1 MCGITGFWQDPG
13 ASSEELAAIARGMG
27 HTLAHR
33 GPDDAGVWVDAACGI
48 ALAHRRLSVLDLTP
62 EGHQPMPSAAGRYVI
77 SFNGEI
83 YNYRDVRSD
92 LEAAHAAPTW
102 RGHSDTEVLLAAI
115 EHWGLAGALGHLT
128 GMFAFALWD
137 RGERQLYLVRDRIG
151 EKPLYYGW
159 ANNVFAFGSEL
170 KALRALPHWQPA
182 IDRAA
187 LALYTRFGC
196 VPSPHSI
203 YQGIRKLPPAS
214 LVTLSTQDVNA
225 RRCPEPQAYWSL
237 HAAAERG
244 TREPFAGDD
253 AAATAQLDAV
263 LRQAVSKQMV
273 ADVPLGA
280 FLSGG
285 VDSSTIVALMQAQ
298 SPRPVK
304 TFSIGFHE
312 NAYNEAHF
320 AAAVAKHLGTD
331 HTELYVSAEQ
341 AMAVIPQLPVIYDE
355 PFGDS
360 SQIPTCLVSQLARRH
375 VTVSLSGDGGDELFG
390 GYNRYFWGR
399 DIWRSTG
406 WMPRSLRETLARGLA
421 GVAPQSWDRL
431 FTRCAPLLPRALRLP
446 SPGDKLHKL
455 ARVLAVA
462 DPDALYAA
470 LVSHWTDTGLVR
482 GAAGAPA
489 TNTAPPLGDVR
500 ARMMFLDAT
509 GYLPDDILVKVDRA
523 SMAVSL
529 ESRVPFLDH
538 SVAEFA
544 WRLPLAMK
552 MRNNQGKW
560 LLRQVLYRYVPRQLI
575 ERGKMGFSIPLDSWL
590 RGPLRDWTEALLDPA
605 ALQRQGCFDPQPIRD
620 KWREH
625 LSGTRNWQH
634 HLWVILMFQAW
645 HQQHQAPVR
654 AARTGA

>member
-1 MCGITGFWQDPG
+1 MCGITGFWQNSG
-13 ASSEELAAIARGMG
+13 ASPEELAAIARGMG
-27 HTLAHR
+27 NTLAHR
-33 GPDDAGVWVDAACGI
+33 GPDDAGVWVDSACGI
-48 ALAHRRLSVLDLTP
+48 ALAHRRLSVVDLTP
-62 EGHQPMPSAAGRYVI
+62 EGHQPMTSAAGRYVI

-83 YNYRDVRSD
+83 YNYRDVRGD

-102 RGHSDTEVLLAAI
+102 RGHSDTEVLLAGI
-115 EHWGLAGALGHLT
+115 EHWGLAGALGRLT

-137 RGERQLYLVRDRIG
+137 RHERQLHLVRDRLG

-182 IDRAA
+182 VDRTA
-187 LALYTRFGC
+187 LALFTRFGC
-196 VPSPHSI
+196 VPCPHSI

-214 LVTLSTQDVNA
+214 LVTLSAQDVSA
-225 RRCPEPQAYWSL
+225 RHCPEPQAYWSL
-237 HAAAERG
+237 RSAAERG
-244 TREPFAGDD
+244 AREPFAGDD
-253 AAATAQLDAV
+253 TAATAQLDAL
-263 LRQAVSKQMV
+263 LRRAVSRQMV

-312 NAYNEAHF
+312 NAYNEARF

-355 PFGDS
+355 PFADS
-360 SQIPTCLVSQLARRH
+360 SQIPTYLVSQLARRH

-399 DIWRSTG
+399 DIWRGTG
-406 WMPRSLRETLARGLA
+406 WMPQALRQMLARGLT

-462 DPDALYAA
+462 DADALYAA
-470 LVSHWTDTGLVR
+470 LISFWTDVNPVR
-482 GAAGAPA
+482 GVASAPA
-489 TNTAPPLGDVR
+489 MNAAPPFDDVR

-509 GYLPDDILVKVDRA
+509 GYLPDDILAKVDRA

-538 SVAEFA
+538 SVVEFA

-560 LLRQVLYRYVPRQLI
+560 LLRQVLYRYVPQQLI

-590 RGPLRDWTEALLDPA
+590 RGPLRDWAEALLDPA
-605 ALQRQGCFDPQPIRD
+605 ALQQQGYFDPEPIRN

-645 HQQHQAPVR
+645 HQQHLAPVR
-654 AARTGA
+654 AGT